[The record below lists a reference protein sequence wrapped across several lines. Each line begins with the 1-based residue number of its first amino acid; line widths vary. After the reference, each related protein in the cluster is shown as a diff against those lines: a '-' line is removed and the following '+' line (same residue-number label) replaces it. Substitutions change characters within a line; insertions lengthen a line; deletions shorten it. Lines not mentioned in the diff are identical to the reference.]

1 MRKISLL
8 LTTLLFLFCMN
19 ANAEQ
24 VFSGEHEVGS
34 WNAQQ
39 LPVADYPVLAKANA
53 GDVIA
58 ITVTAV
64 ESGARVTLQDISWS
78 GFADEYNCEAGVHYF
93 VLTEASAAKLNEG
106 GLIVTGEKYTFNKV
120 ELLYRKTLWEGTV
133 DDNSGW
139 GQSDAL
145 GNDLFAELTAG
156 SLLGVDVT
164 AINDGASWHQMAIR
178 VDYSDNM
185 ITGSTSEAK
194 TLLYEL
200 TDEQVTTLQKKTI
213 NVIAQYLKVS
223 AIYTYIEEKT
233 ADSPVVWEGET
244 VFSSTWSVY
253 ETIPASCFSNAQEG
267 YLLRVKFKDLKAG
280 ACLQLSDNSWTLLAG
295 TDNAPSISGVYHQYT
310 ITSEMLAKLQ
320 DGGMIV
326 SGTSFTLIAIEILD
340 PASLKTLTL
349 SVPVT
354 SNWVYTNAPSFTIHV
369 ENPYDE
375 AVVANAAISITTD
388 KLAAVTTIYNNVEIA
403 ANSSE
408 DIVLTM
414 DDTPAAG
421 FYHATATV
429 NDDLARSFFFAVNPT
444 SITSAPD
451 KQDDFDTFWSTAKNQ
466 LDAIDINA
474 TLTEIPSKSTAAR
487 KVYLVEMQSVPD
499 GLTGDPVTIRG
510 YYCEPTDKQKH
521 PVVMHYQGYDS
532 GYRPGGEATTPYCPS
547 GDANP
552 NLAEFILSTRGQS
565 VNNRLGSERED
576 GLGDF
581 ANTYG
586 DWFAFNFGNK
596 DAYYYRG
603 AYMDVVRAIDF
614 MASRETSD
622 MENLYAEGQSQGGAF
637 TYAAAALSG
646 YTFNA
651 IAPAITF
658 MGDFPDYF
666 DITSWPASVAREN
679 QGSMT
684 DEEMFAFLSYFDT
697 KNLATMVSCPVITSI
712 GLQDNVCP
720 PHTNIA
726 PYNNVQTAEADK
738 QMVYNPEL
746 QHQVNGDWYTTYMA
760 FFDNYA
766 VNREDA
772 ETVWEGSQAT
782 GNWEN
787 YVNLSYDNRGELAN
801 ARMTD
806 IIRVTL
812 TTTDEDAQVQ
822 LSNPANGW
830 AAFSDAAFS
839 NLNYS
844 IEPQTFSYAIA
855 SASVLE
861 DIQQTGIIVAG
872 KNITISRVELV
883 KTAGRYN
890 AASVTI
896 GAEGIISYSSSKSL
910 DFSGTG
916 LTPYYASEA
925 TTGTVTMTSVAT
937 TWGYQGYLIKGAAG
951 TYDVPVTEN
960 AEYPSP
966 NYLKA
971 TSDYSATVDAST
983 DGAYHYIFAKKND
996 NSEYGFYKL
1005 TSNTTLAAHKAY
1017 LETSTDIVPV
1027 GGTRLSIS
1035 FDGVVT
1041 GIYEIANGE
1050 ISDEPNSRTVPMT
1063 HSPLYDLQG
1072 RRVSSPQK
1080 GGIYIKNNRKY
1091 IIK

>member
-19 ANAEQ
+19 ANAEV
-24 VFSGEHEVGS
+24 VFNGEHEVGS
-34 WNAQQ
+34 WKAQQ
-39 LPVADYPVLAKANA
+39 LPVVDYPVLAKANA

-64 ESGARVTLQDISWS
+64 ETGSRVTLQDISWS
-78 GFADEYNCEAGVHYF
+78 GFADEYNCETGVHYF

-106 GLIVTGEKYTFNKV
+106 GLIVTGENYTFNKV

-145 GNDLFAELTAG
+145 SNDLFAGLTAG
-156 SLLGVDVT
+156 NLLGVDVT
-164 AINDGASWHQMAIR
+164 AINDGESWHQTAIR
-178 VDYSDNM
+178 VDYSENM

-200 TDEQVTTLQKKTI
+200 TAEQVTTLQTKTI

-223 AIYTYIEEKT
+223 AIYTYIEEKA

-244 VFSSTWSVY
+244 VFGSTWSVY
-253 ETIPASCFSNAQEG
+253 ETIPASCFTNAQEG
-267 YLLRVKFKDLKAG
+267 YLLRVKFKDLGAG

-310 ITSEMLAKLQ
+310 ITSDMLAKLQ
-320 DGGMIV
+320 EGGMIV
-326 SGTSFTLIAIEILD
+326 SGTSFTLTAIEILD
-340 PASLKTLTL
+340 PSTLKTLTL

-354 SNWVYTNAPSFTIHV
+354 SNWVYTGAPSFTIHV

-375 AVVANAAISITTD
+375 AVMANAAISIATD

-414 DDTPAAG
+414 DETPAAG
-421 FYHATATV
+421 IYKATCTV
-429 NDDLARSFFFAVNPT
+429 NDDLARAFFFAVNPT
-444 SITSAPD
+444 NITSAPD
-451 KQDDFDTFWSTAKNQ
+451 KQADFDTFWATAKTQ
-466 LDAIDINA
+466 LDGIDINA

-510 YYCEPTDKQKH
+510 YYCEPQDGKQH

-532 GYRPGGEATTPYCPS
+532 GYRPGGEGTTPYCPS

-565 VNNRLGSERED
+565 VNNRPTED
-576 GLGDF
+576 RDDGIEQDF
-581 ANTYG
+581 TNTYG
-586 DWFAFNFGNK
+586 DWFAFNFGDK
-596 DAYYYRG
+596 DSYYYRG
-603 AYMDVVRAIDF
+603 AYMDVVRAIQF

-622 MENLYAEGQSQGGAF
+622 MNNLYAEGQSQGGAF

-666 DITSWPASVAREN
+666 DIVNWPASVAREN
-679 QGSMT
+679 QGTMT

-738 QMVYNPEL
+738 QIVYNPEL

-766 VNREDA
+766 VNNEEA
-772 ETVWEGSQAT
+772 ETIWEGTQAT
-782 GNWEN
+782 GNWES
-787 YVNLSYDNRGELAN
+787 YVNLSYDNKEGLAN
-801 ARMTD
+801 AYMTD

-812 TTTDEDAQVQ
+812 ITTDEGAQVQ
-822 LSNPANGW
+822 LSNPAKGW

-839 NLNYS
+839 NLDNS
-844 IEPQTFSYAIA
+844 AEPQTFEFTIA

-861 DIQQTGIIVAG
+861 DMQLTGIIVAG
-872 KNITISRVELV
+872 KNIRISKVELV
-883 KTAGRYN
+883 KPEGRYD
-890 AASVTI
+890 AVPLSI
-896 GAEGIISYSSSKSL
+896 SDLGIATFSSSKKL

-916 LTPYYASEA
+916 VKAYYATDVAVGSITLSS
-925 TTGTVTMTSVAT
+925 TTN
-937 TWGYQGYLIKGAAG
+937 TWGYQGFIVKGDEG
-951 TYDVPVTEN
+951 EYEIPVTDV
-960 AEYPSP
+960 AEYPST

-971 TSDYSATVDAST
+971 TSDYSATVDASIEGT
-983 DGAYHYIFAKKND
+983 YHYIFAKKND
-996 NSEYGFYKL
+996 DSEYGFYKL
-1005 TSNTTLAAHKAY
+1005 TSKNATLSAHKAY

-1027 GGTRLSIS
+1027 GGSRLNLI
-1035 FDGVVT
+1035 FDDMTT
-1041 GIYEIANGE
+1041 GI
-1050 ISDEPNSRTVPMT
+1050 SDATRVNDIGQTTNDSVF
-1063 HSPLYDLQG
+1063 DLQG
-1072 RRVSSPQK
+1072 RKVSIPSK
-1080 GGIYIKNNRKY
+1080 GLYIYNGKKI